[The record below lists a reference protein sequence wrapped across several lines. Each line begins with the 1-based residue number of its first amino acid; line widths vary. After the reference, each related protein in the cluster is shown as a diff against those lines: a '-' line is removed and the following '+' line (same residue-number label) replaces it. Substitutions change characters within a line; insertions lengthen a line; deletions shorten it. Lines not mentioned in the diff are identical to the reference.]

1 MHDGVADGV
10 AGSGVFAVAE
20 GQVELVIEKWP
31 KGFGFSTDD
40 DCLVTGCGGAAAD
53 AGVTVGSVI
62 VAVAGQSVASKADTT
77 EVAFVLQVCTHR
89 CWAVVA
95 LCVGHGPDPELLAA
109 TAGGNSAG
117 GRHDGDMST
126 YELQGQWTVARPA
139 SPVVLII
146 LTKAARFSKFY
157 NILWCH

>member
-1 MHDGVADGV
+1 MAAARRRAVPCDVITPECTTASQTAWWAPGYT
-10 AGSGVFAVAE
+10 FAVAE
-20 GQVELVIEKWP
+20 GQAELVIEKWP

-77 EVAFVLQVCTHR
+77 EVAFVLQVCTHM

-109 TAGGNSAG
+109 TAGGIAPAE
-117 GRHDGDMST
+117 DMM
-126 YELQGQWTVARPA
+126 A
-139 SPVVLII
+139 I
-146 LTKAARFSKFY
+146 
-157 NILWCH
+157 

>member
-1 MHDGVADGV
+1 MAAARRRAVPCDVITPECTTASQTAWWAPGYT
-10 AGSGVFAVAE
+10 FAVAE
-20 GQVELVIEKWP
+20 GQAELVIEKWP

-62 VAVAGQSVASKADTT
+62 VAVAGQSVASKADIVKQVRGLPPDTT
-77 EVAFVLQVCTHR
+77 EVAFVLQVCTHM

-109 TAGGNSAG
+109 TAGGIAPAE
-117 GRHDGDMST
+117 DMM
-126 YELQGQWTVARPA
+126 V
-139 SPVVLII
+139 I
-146 LTKAARFSKFY
+146 
-157 NILWCH
+157 

>member
-62 VAVAGQSVASKADTT
+62 VAVAGQSVASKADIVKQVRGLPPDTT
-77 EVAFVLQVCTHR
+77 EVAFVLQVLHPR
-89 CWAVVA
+89 
-95 LCVGHGPDPELLAA
+95 HA
-109 TAGGNSAG
+109 TRRAD
-117 GRHDGDMST
+117 R
-126 YELQGQWTVARPA
+126 
-139 SPVVLII
+139 
-146 LTKAARFSKFY
+146 
-157 NILWCH
+157 